1 MLLGEASPTTL
12 PPSPPSSRGDG
23 VVGLA
28 VAGGGGGRGMTSA
41 LYCSSSKLLYSGM
54 TSSLSLLSTRRALFE
69 STKRRECGGGRA
81 GKVVVCGVIMRW
93 CCGDRVC
100 AVVGATK
107 ISESIISFS
116 ILCLVI
122 IVSVYLHI
130 LCTFMFVQLF
140 WRQTF
145 WRTSKMAVK

>member
-1 MLLGEASPTTL
+1 M
-12 PPSPPSSRGDG
+12 
-23 VVGLA
+23 VGLA

-54 TSSLSLLSTRRALFE
+54 TSSLSLLSRLDALF
-69 STKRRECGGGRA
+69 SNPQRERMWRGGRA

-100 AVVGATK
+100 AAVGATK

-122 IVSVYLHI
+122 IMCVCVCLFTYTVYVYVCAIVLAPNLLAH
-130 LCTFMFVQLF
+130 Q
-140 WRQTF
+140 
-145 WRTSKMAVK
+145 

>member
-1 MLLGEASPTTL
+1 
-12 PPSPPSSRGDG
+12 
-23 VVGLA
+23 
-28 VAGGGGGRGMTSA
+28 MTSA

-54 TSSLSLLSTRRALFE
+54 TSSLSLLSRLDALF
-69 STKRRECGGGRA
+69 SNPQRERMWRGGRA
-81 GKVVVCGVIMRW
+81 GKVVCGVIMRW

-122 IVSVYLHI
+122 IVCVCLFIYI
-130 LCTFMFVQLF
+130 YCVRLCLCNCFGAKPFG
-140 WRQTF
+140 
-145 WRTSKMAVK
+145 APVKLQ